1 VLDLNPPPVPPVA
14 AVLAVSVD
22 VGLGKRRLGGS
33 VLSRRSSTLGAT
45 GFWQCHGTSSAT
57 RSSAIS
63 PKPTSS
69 AAAANRPASR
79 QCRIGNIVKTRIA
92 YLIGIWQRN

>member
-1 VLDLNPPPVPPVA
+1 M
-14 AVLAVSVD
+14 S
-22 VGLGKRRLGGS
+22 GWEKRRLGGS

-79 QCRIGNIVKTRIA
+79 QCRIGIIVKTRIA
-92 YLIGIWQRN
+92 YLIMVVPAGVTCP